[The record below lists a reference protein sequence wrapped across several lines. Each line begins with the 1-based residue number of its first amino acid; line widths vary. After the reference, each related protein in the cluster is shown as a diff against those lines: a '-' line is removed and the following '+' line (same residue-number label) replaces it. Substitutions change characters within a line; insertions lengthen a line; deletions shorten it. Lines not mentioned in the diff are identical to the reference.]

1 MLPNIAPLTG
11 RVDGD
16 FGTNKTTNKI
26 NKINKKNKKY
36 EVYKICI
43 DRTVGNIIAS
53 KRASIIIIRYIDL

>member
-16 FGTNKTTNKI
+16 FGTNKTT